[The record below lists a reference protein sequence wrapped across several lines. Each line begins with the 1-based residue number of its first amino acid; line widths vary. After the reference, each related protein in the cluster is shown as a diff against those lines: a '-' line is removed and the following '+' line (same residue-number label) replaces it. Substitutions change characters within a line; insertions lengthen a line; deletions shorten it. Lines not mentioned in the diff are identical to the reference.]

1 MHKRIL
7 PVLGL
12 TLLLPVAVVAARH
25 VDLPRSLFAF
35 AAAPSTLMEGCLDV
49 PEAVAMAG
57 ELRDRALRIQTYTEA
72 LEAKKAE
79 LALAEQTLRTR
90 LSELRA
96 VQTSSHSRR
105 SQASAAVQD
114 DINRL
119 VAVYDVMK
127 PTDAA
132 QVLTS
137 LPPDFAA
144 EILMRLTPENGA
156 RIIAA
161 VEPGQAAILTTHMGA
176 RSARKP

>member
-1 MHKRIL
+1 MRKRFL

-12 TLLLPVAVVAARH
+12 ILALPVGVAAVRH

-35 AAAPSTLMEGCLDV
+35 AAAPATLMEGCMDV
-49 PEAVAMAG
+49 PEAVAMAS
-57 ELRDRALRIQTYTEA
+57 ELRDRALRIETYTQA

-79 LALAEQTLRTR
+79 LAVAEQTLRAR

-96 VQTSSHSRR
+96 VQNSTQNRR
-105 SQASAAVQD
+105 TQASSAVQE

-161 VEPGQAAILTTHMGA
+161 VEPRQAAILTTHMGA